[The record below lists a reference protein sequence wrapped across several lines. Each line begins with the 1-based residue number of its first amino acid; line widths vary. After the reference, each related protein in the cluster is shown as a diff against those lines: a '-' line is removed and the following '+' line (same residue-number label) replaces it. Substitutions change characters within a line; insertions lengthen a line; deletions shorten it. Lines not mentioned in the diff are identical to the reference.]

1 MGFFSKAFK
10 KIKKGFK
17 SAFKSI
23 GKGIKSAFKKFGKF
37 MGKIGVVGQIAMMFI
52 LPPIGKALSK
62 SLGGAF
68 SGIVGTSGTAGAAG
82 SGLLGST
89 NAILRG
95 AGHVLKAAGNFT
107 KMVHSGFKTVTD
119 GIGSFVGE
127 MAGAAIN
134 KIPGAGNFLKG
145 VTGGR
150 LDITNKTFTSAW
162 NAVEKGI
169 MENASKVMTNFN
181 NMIGNVAAP
190 TSSVISGQISNAKA
204 VTGSGTTPGATA
216 KVGTPTAPNSVGPL
230 KEGYS
235 FDTAK
240 ATSAA
245 PSGGMNVTELG
256 DAIKAGTVDG
266 SIMNVDTKKGFFDF
280 LDSPAGGPTGSGF
293 TKAGYDASGMRISN
307 KSLLEKGL
315 DASIDFVKDLPGKAL
330 ERGKEYIAD
339 IPQRLGDYA
348 VDSLETAAIEKIV
361 GTEEQEY
368 TPSGNSFVGYQQAGI
383 MDYGSAEIN
392 DRMYQYNSS
401 PQAFMMQ
408 NPIGYPAQS
417 YNSRMQGSYAM
428 LPSIGQ

>member
-17 SAFKSI
+17 SAFKGI

-37 MGKIGVVGQIAMMFI
+37 MGKIGVVGQIAMMFV
-52 LPPIGKALSK
+52 LPVVGQALS
-62 SLGGAF
+62 STLGGAF
-68 SGIVGTSGTAGAAG
+68 SSLVGKGATMTTAGTSATVTAGTG
-82 SGLLGST
+82 MLGST
-89 NAILRG
+89 SAIVRG

-169 MENASKVMTNFN
+169 MENAGKVMTNFN

-190 TSSVISGQISNAKA
+190 TSSVISGQVANAKA
-204 VTGSGTTPGATA
+204 VTGSGTTPGSVA
-216 KVGTPTAPNSVGPL
+216 KVKPTTTPTAP
-230 KEGYS
+230 
-235 FDTAK
+235 
-240 ATSAA
+240 
-245 PSGGMNVTELG
+245 SGKMSVTELS

-266 SIMNVDTKKGFFDF
+266 SVMNVNTKKGFFDF
-280 LDSPAGGPTGSGF
+280 SGPSGGPTSSGF
-293 TKAGYDASGMRISN
+293 KAGYDASGMRISN
-307 KSLLEKGL
+307 KSLLEKGF
-315 DASIDFVKDLPGKAL
+315 DSAVDFVKEIPGKAL

-368 TPSGNSFVGYQQAGI
+368 KSYGNSFVGYQSAGI
-383 MDYGSAEIN
+383 QDYGSPEIN
-392 DRMYQYNSS
+392 DRAYQYNSS
-401 PQAFMMQ
+401 PQNFMMQ
-408 NPIGYPAQS
+408 NPVGYAAQS

-428 LPSIGQ
+428 LPAIG

>member
-17 SAFKSI
+17 SAFKGI

-37 MGKIGVVGQIAMMFI
+37 MGKIGIVGQIAMMFV
-52 LPPIGKALSK
+52 LPGIGAALGK
-62 SLGGAF
+62 TLGGAF
-68 SGIVGTSGTAGAAG
+68 SGLVGSTGTAGAAG

-89 NAILRG
+89 SAIVRG

-127 MAGAAIN
+127 MAGAAVN

-150 LDITNKTFTSAW
+150 LDITQKSFTSAW

-169 MENASKVMTNFN
+169 MENAGKVMTNFN

-204 VTGSGTTPGATA
+204 VTGAGTTPGATA

-245 PSGGMNVTELG
+245 PSGVMNIGDIKGAVT
-256 DAIKAGTVDG
+256 
-266 SIMNVDTKKGFFDF
+266 NVNTQKGFFDF
-280 LDSPAGGPTGSGF
+280 SGPAGGPTGSEF

-307 KSLLEKGL
+307 KSLLEKGF
-315 DASIDFVKDLPGKAL
+315 DSSVDFVKDLPGKAL
-330 ERGKEYIAD
+330 ERAQKEIAE
-339 IPQRLGDYA
+339 IPKRLGDYA
-348 VDSLETAAIEKIV
+348 VDTIEDKIIEKVV
-361 GTEEQEY
+361 GEEEVEQSY
-368 TPSGNSFVGYQQAGI
+368 GGNSFVGYQAAGI
-383 MDYGSAEIN
+383 QDYGSPEIN
-392 DRMYQYNSS
+392 DRAYQYSSS
-401 PQAFMMQ
+401 PQNFMMQ
-408 NPIGYPAQS
+408 NPIGYAAQS

-428 LPSIGQ
+428 LPAIGQ